1 MTAARFKAFVIGVV
15 ACATG
20 ALSAGCNLEPDAVA
34 KPTYEADVRPIF
46 MSRCIRC
53 HGSPPLGD
61 LTSSP
66 ASGSPVPTV
75 RFDVFGD
82 TNCDTDGGTGCVH
95 GAVYEAMQKNFT
107 RFLVTNAGSAL
118 EMPPPPAP
126 KLTSYQRDTILKW
139 ESESPPLEK

>member
-1 MTAARFKAFVIGVV
+1 MTAARVRSLAIAVIAFS
-15 ACATG
+15 AA

-34 KPTYEADVRPIF
+34 RPTYEAEVRPIF

-61 LTSSP
+61 QVVTPPSETAP
-66 ASGSPVPTV
+66 PTV
-75 RFDVFGD
+75 RFDVYAD

-95 GAVYEAMQKNFT
+95 GAAYEAMNRKFEM
-107 RFLVTNAGSAL
+107 FLVMYAGTTL
-118 EMPPPPAP
+118 EMPPSPAP
-126 KLTSYQRDTILKW
+126 QLTSYQRDTILKW